1 MVWWFQQ
8 SLTAHCCATILV
20 LGLSGHTYAQ
30 SQTAQT
36 GAAGDAQVIR
46 TVGTIKSTQADTIT
60 LTPDSGGEVTA
71 QLSSATKI
79 LRVPPGE
86 KDLKN
91 ATPLQQQDLHQGDRV
106 LVRGQT
112 SMDGHSM
119 SALAVIV
126 MKQADVSA
134 KQVHDREDWQKRGV
148 GGLVSA
154 MDTTAGT
161 INISSA
167 GLAGSRNVTV
177 HITKNTTVRRY
188 ASGSVRFDDA
198 QTSSPDQIK
207 PGDQLRARGTRSAN
221 GSELAAE
228 EIVFGTFRNLAGTI
242 TAIDAASNSMTVQ
255 DAIGKSSVIVR
266 VAPDSQIK
274 KLPVEMAQR
283 IALRLKD
290 GTGEDRGQGAARP
303 AQSSTPNGNTSAQ
316 GQSSHRSGGT
326 QGQNENG
333 SPDLQRFVGRM
344 PSSTLAD
351 LQKGDAVMIVSTIE
365 TDSNTVTAITVLAGV
380 EPILTAAPSRSAAM
394 LSPWTL
400 GGASGEAE
408 AP

>member
-1 MVWWFQQ
+1 MVWWFQR
-8 SLTAHCCATILV
+8 SLMAHACATILV
-20 LGLSGHTYAQ
+20 LGLSGHAYAK

-36 GAAGDAQVIR
+36 GAEGDAQVIR
-46 TVGTIKSTQADTIT
+46 TVGTIKSTQGDT
-60 LTPDSGGEVTA
+60 LTLTSDSGAEVTA
-71 QLSSATKI
+71 KLSSATKI

-91 ATPLQQQDLHQGDRV
+91 ATPLQAQDLQQGDRV

-112 SMDGHSM
+112 SVDGHSI

-134 KQVHDREDWQKRGV
+134 KQEHDREDWQKRGV

-154 MDTTAGT
+154 IDTTAGT
-161 INISSA
+161 ITVSSA
-167 GLAGSRNVTV
+167 GLGSSRNVTV
-177 HITKNTTVRRY
+177 HITKNTTARRY

-198 QTSSPDQIK
+198 QPSSPDQIK
-207 PGDQLRARGTRSAN
+207 PGDQLRARGTRSAD

-242 TAIDAASNSMTVQ
+242 TAIDSASNSMTVQ
-255 DAIGKSSVIVR
+255 DGIGKSSVIVR

-283 IALRLKD
+283 IALRLK
-290 GTGEDRGQGAARP
+290 GNSGEDGQGAARP

-316 GQSSHRSGGT
+316 GQSSHGPGGM
-326 QGQNENG
+326 QGQSGNG
-333 SPDLQRFVGRM
+333 APDLQRFLGRM
-344 PSSTLAD
+344 PSSRIAD
-351 LQKGDAVMIVSTIE
+351 LQKGDAVMIVSTLGA
-365 TDSNTVTAITVLAGV
+365 DSNTVTAITVLAGV
-380 EPILTAAPSRSAAM
+380 EPILTAAPNRRAAM

-400 GGASGEAE
+400 GGATGEAE